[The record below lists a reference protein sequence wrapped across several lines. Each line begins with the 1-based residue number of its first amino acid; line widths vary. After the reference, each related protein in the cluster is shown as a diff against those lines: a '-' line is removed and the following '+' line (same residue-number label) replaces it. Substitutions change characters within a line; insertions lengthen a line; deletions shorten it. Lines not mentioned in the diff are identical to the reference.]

1 MIKKISKAV
10 IMMIT
15 LLGIGMGAMHA
26 VAPSFDDNF
35 ANYLTDKTPDQYGR
49 VETVFSFSNCI
60 DRNQSIM
67 ENVRNLFY
75 PSTFKSDNQC
85 SLTTGGLLWDMLRV
99 ITFALIF
106 VFIVVAGMK
115 FIMNGTSGDEAKK
128 GAMSLVYIAYGAFL
142 VFGAIWILGYV
153 LNIENVKGS
162 TDLVNSVQ
170 NNLFLQILSFF
181 KVLAFFLAIIMMV
194 VSGFKMMAAMD
205 KEDKVKAGKQGAINV
220 IVALVF
226 IKIVDYIF
234 YIAQASD
241 FAQKASTLV
250 LDVAKI
256 LGWILGISFVLGLFY
271 AGYQMFLSGGDE
283 KAIKKTQSILINIVI
298 VSLVLFLFLLL
309 VYQIFNEFVG

>member
-15 LLGIGMGAMHA
+15 LLGIGMWAMHA

-115 FIMNGTSGDEAKK
+115 FIMNGTSWDEAKK
-128 GAMSLVYIAYGAFL
+128 WAMSLVYIAYGAFL
-142 VFGAIWILGYV
+142 VFGAIWILWYV
-153 LNIENVKGS
+153 LNIENVKWS

-194 VSGFKMMAAMD
+194 VSWFKMMAAMD
-205 KEDKVKAGKQGAINV
+205 KEDKVKAGKQWAINV

-256 LGWILGISFVLGLFY
+256 LWWILGISFVLGLFY

>member
-1 MIKKISKAV
+1 MSKFIIV
-10 IMMIT
+10 IVA
-15 LLGIGMGAMHA
+15 LLGIGMWAMHA
-26 VAPSFDDNF
+26 TAPSFDDNF

-75 PSTFKSDNQC
+75 PSTYKSNSQC

-115 FIMNGTSGDEAKK
+115 FIMNGTSWDEAKK
-128 GAMSLVYIAYGAFL
+128 WAMSLVYIAYGAFL
-142 VFGAIWILGYV
+142 VFGVIWILWYV
-153 LNIENVKGS
+153 LNIENVKWS

-181 KVLAFFLAIIMMV
+181 KVLAFFIAIIMMV

-205 KEDKVKAGKQGAINV
+205 KEDKVKAGKQWAINI
-220 IVALVF
+220 IVALIF
-226 IKIVDYIF
+226 IKIIDYIF
-234 YIAQASD
+234 YIAQSSD
-241 FAQKASTLV
+241 FAQKASTLI

-256 LGWILGISFVLGLFY
+256 LWWILGISFVLWLFY
-271 AGYQMFLSGGDE
+271 AGYQMFFSGGDE